1 MNMIIIIIVVLLH
14 TTTTTTNNININII
28 KFSYQTEETQPTRDL
43 TIKVRT

>member
-1 MNMIIIIIVVLLH
+1 MNMIIIIIVLLH
-14 TTTTTTNNININII
+14 TTTTNNININII